1 MYRVQF
7 PVMQQNERDTWY
19 DMQGR
24 LAFTVSKGLV
34 GVGLR
39 MLVHQAWAVV
49 PVSVV
54 MVIVYAGVSLLLG
67 VDDDERRIAQSFLVR
82 PAAGQV
88 F

>member
-1 MYRVQF
+1 MVN
-7 PVMQQNERDTWY
+7 MLIA
-19 DMQGR
+19 GG
-24 LAFTVSKGLV
+24 VSGLV